1 MQDAAGESGRA
12 PPAQGAALRIVVAAA
27 AWMRR
32 GLAGALGVAPQA
44 PWAVWRRALW
54 LRPDA
59 PAPGPWL
66 TGLLAGLHGGWQ
78 VVLAAAAWLACGLSR
93 CLSSVLLALGPPLG
107 TLLRR
112 SARGWSA
119 AAAALQR
126 AVAQGGSVVAV
137 AEAALRRRLGPWVG
151 RVAVGRWQT
160 VPRHWRQAGARLDG
174 WAMQPLLTR
183 RPLRLALLLL
193 AGVAGLLAISTP
205 LALPAQL
212 ALVALLLAAAWVL
225 RRVPGTVARLA
236 LMGLALLA
244 TGRYAW
250 WRLTQSMDLAPGWA
264 AVWGW
269 GLLAAEVYAWTI
281 LLLGFVQ
288 NAWPLQRRALA
299 LDLPPDQWPVVDVF
313 IPTYN
318 EPLEVLRPT
327 VLAARD
333 LDWPA
338 DRLRVHL
345 LDDGRREAVRAFAA
359 EAGVHYLT
367 RPDNAHAKAGNL
379 NHALARSDGVFVA
392 IFDCDHLPVRSFLRR
407 TMGWLLRDP
416 RCAMVQTPHHFFS
429 PDPFER
435 NLGTFRRVPNE
446 GQLFYGLVQDGN
458 DFWNAAFFCGSCAVM
473 RREALEA
480 VGGIAVQT
488 VTEDAHT
495 ALKLHRAGWRT
506 AYLNETLAAGLAT
519 ESLAGHVAQ
528 RMRWARGMAQI
539 FRLDNPLLGRG
550 LSLMQRLCYANAML
564 HFFYGLPRLVFLTAP
579 LAFLLFDLH
588 VIHAPVEVIAAYLLP
603 HLLLPQMANAQIQ
616 GPHRQAFW
624 AEVYESVLAWYVTLP
639 TTLALIS
646 PRHGR
651 FNVTAK
657 GGRVARRHF
666 DWGISRPYVLLVA
679 LNLLALAAAALRLA
693 AQDGQPGTLAVNAA
707 WAAYNLLLLG
717 AALGVA
723 HEQRQLRRSHRVQAE
738 LPVRLA
744 WPDGGMIACRTQ
756 DYAFG
761 GLAVRLPAQTLAQ
774 LAPRPGERLTVRLQ
788 EEPGPDG
795 RPGCE
800 HAFPAE
806 VRSLRDGLL
815 GLGFAPLSLD
825 QQAALIRCSFT
836 RSDAWR
842 AWRSPAE
849 GAPQRALAGLREV
862 ARHAAVGYRAA
873 LAEPWRR
880 LRRRGRVA
888 WAWRLRRG
896 LRLRAVGGTFGG

>member
-1 MQDAAGESGRA
+1 MQDVARESGA
-12 PPAQGAALRIVVAAA
+12 GGGGQAAFERVAASA
-27 AWMRR
+27 RV
-32 GLAGALGVAPQA
+32 GLARTLGVAPQD
-44 PWAVWRRALW
+44 PWDLWLRALL

-59 PAPGPWL
+59 PAPGPGL
-66 TGLLAGLHGGWQ
+66 ARLLAGLSN
-78 VVLAAAAWLACGLSR
+78 VRAAVLAAAGRLGRGVGLGLAGLGR
-93 CLSSVLLALGPPLG
+93 AGVAGLRGGGFCL
-107 TLLRR
+107 R
-112 SARGWSA
+112 
-119 AAAALQR
+119 AAAALLRR
-126 AVAQGGSVVAV
+126 AAVRAAPAGRVVA
-137 AEAALRRRLGPWVG
+137 AGMAGAAGALRQRLVPWRR
-151 RVAVGRWQT
+151 RVPALD
-160 VPRHWRQAGARLDG
+160 WRPAGALLDG
-174 WAMQPLLTR
+174 WAARPLLAS
-183 RPLRLALLLL
+183 RPLRVVLVVL
-193 AGVAGLLAISTP
+193 AGAVWLLAISTP

-212 ALVALLLAAAWVL
+212 GLAALLLAAAWML
-225 RRVPGTVARLA
+225 RRLQGSVARLA

-250 WRLTQSMDLAPGWA
+250 WRITQSMELAPGWA
-264 AVWGW
+264 SVLGW

-288 NAWPLQRRALA
+288 NAWPLQRRALG
-299 LDLPPDQWPVVDVF
+299 LDRPPGQWPVVDVF
-313 IPTYN
+313 IPTYD

-379 NHALARSDGVFVA
+379 NHALACTDGEFVA
-392 IFDCDHLPVRSFLRR
+392 VFDCDHLPVRSFLRR
-407 TMGWLLRDP
+407 TMGWLLHDP
-416 RCAMVQTPHHFFS
+416 RCALVQTPHHFFS

-446 GQLFYGLVQDGN
+446 GRLFYGLVQDGN

-495 ALKLHRAGWRT
+495 ALKLHRAGWRS

-519 ESLAGHVAQ
+519 ESLADHVAQ
-528 RMRWARGMAQI
+528 RVRWARGMAQI

-550 LSLMQRLCYANAML
+550 LRPMQRLCYANAML

-603 HLLLPQMANAQIQ
+603 HLMLPQMANAQIQ

-657 GGRVARRHF
+657 GGRVAQTHF
-666 DWGISRPYVLLVA
+666 DWGISRPYLLLVA
-679 LNLLALAAAALRLA
+679 LNLVALATALLRLIG
-693 AQDGQPGTLAVNAA
+693 QDGQPGTVAVNAA

-723 HEQRQLRRSHRVQAE
+723 HERRQVREAHRVEGA

-744 WPDGGMIACRTQ
+744 WPDGGMIACRTH

-761 GLAVRLPAQTLAQ
+761 GLAVRLPAETLAQ
-774 LAPRPGERLTVRLQ
+774 LALQPGERLTVWLQ
-788 EEPGPDG
+788 EEPAADG
-795 RPGCE
+795 RPGRE

-806 VRSLRDGLL
+806 VRSLRDGVL
-815 GLGFAPLSLD
+815 GLGFAPLGLE

-836 RSDAWR
+836 RSDAWS
-842 AWRSPAE
+842 AWRSEVAD
-849 GAPQRALAGLREV
+849 APQRALAGLREV
-862 ARHAAVGYRAA
+862 ARHAGAGYRAA
-873 LAEPWRR
+873 LAER
-880 LRRRGRVA
+880 LRVLLRWGRTGRA
-888 WAWRLRRG
+888 WMLRRG
-896 LRLRAVGGTFGG
+896 LRLRAGAVQPNV